1 MLRSVAEEH
10 SKPAKGPRVG
20 SGIGRSVG
28 KGRSDVKLAG
38 MAGKEAVA
46 WQH

>member
-1 MLRSVAEEH
+1 MMLRSVAEEH

-20 SGIGRSVG
+20 IGRPVG